1 LRRCTV
7 PPLGGGLE
15 LALGCHFRV
24 AAPGTRLGLP
34 EIKLGIIPGA
44 GGTQRLPRLV
54 GMEKAM
60 AMILSGEPIPAREA
74 LDAGLVD
81 EIVEGDLIAGAIAF
95 ARRVVAEKRPLVLVR
110 DRDEKL
116 ASARDLAAFDA
127 AAANYTKRAKG
138 QKAPLAAVAALRAA
152 ITLPVADALK
162 RERDSFLELVA
173 GDQSK
178 AQRHIFFAEREAAKV
193 PDIAGVKAH
202 DIRRA
207 AVIGAGTMGGGIA
220 MCFANAGI
228 PVTVVE
234 TGAEALSRGLDAV
247 TRNYRNTAARGGLG
261 TEEMEARVARI
272 TGTTDLAAVADAD
285 IVVEAVFEDM
295 GVKQDVF
302 GRLDRIVKAGAV
314 IASNTSYLD
323 IDALSRSTARPQAVV
338 GMHFFKPRQRHAP
351 LGGGARRGD
360 FARNARHRHRGWP
373 QARQGPGGGRGMPRL
388 RRQSHAAAA
397 VDRG

>member
-1 LRRCTV
+1 MRTDGDVAVITV
-7 PPLGGGLE
+7 DNPPVNAMKYEVRVGLLDLVSRASGDAAVSAIVIACAGRTFVAGADITEFGKPPRQPTGIAVIEAIEASPKPVVAAVHGTPLGGGLE

-95 ARRVVAEKRPLVLVR
+95 ARRVVAEKRPLVLAR
-110 DRDEKL
+110 NRDEKL

-152 ITLPVADALK
+152 ITLPVADAL
-162 RERDSFLELVA
+162 RHERDSFLELVA

-202 DIRRA
+202 DVKKA

-228 PVTVVE
+228 AVTVVE
-234 TGAEALSRGLDAV
+234 TGDEALARGLDTV
-247 TRNYRNTAARGGLG
+247 KRNYRNTAARGGLAAD
-261 TEEMEARVARI
+261 EMA
-272 TGTTDLAAVADAD
+272 
-285 IVVEAVFEDM
+285 
-295 GVKQDVF
+295 
-302 GRLDRIVKAGAV
+302 
-314 IASNTSYLD
+314 
-323 IDALSRSTARPQAVV
+323 
-338 GMHFFKPRQRHAP
+338 
-351 LGGGARRGD
+351 
-360 FARNARHRHRGWP
+360 
-373 QARQGPGGGRGMPRL
+373 
-388 RRQSHAAAA
+388 
-397 VDRG
+397 